1 MLFCSDSCSVG
12 AEPFRIQILDQSNQ
26 WPVPLVELR
35 TTHHVRLVSDNNGFI
50 AFDLPELM
58 GTETWFE
65 LSGNGYT
72 VPEDGFGYR
81 GVRLTP
87 RPGEQAT
94 IEVHR
99 EYPAK
104 RLGRIT
110 GIGRFAESQ
119 KLGQAYENAEQQVLG
134 CDSVQ
139 NAIYQD
145 RLFWIWGDTTI
156 ASYPLGIFNTLG
168 GTTVRRPIPTYAPPI
183 RLEYD
188 YFLDHRDRIRG
199 VANIPGDGPTWL
211 TGLVTLLDS
220 ERREHLVATYQK
232 IAPPLTVYEYGQCE
246 WDDTVAKFVPT
257 RVLWSAA
264 ESPATTPP
272 SPQGHAVNWQD
283 EQGKAWVL
291 FGEPFPT
298 LKMEA
303 TYESWRDPSRWIA
316 LESQKRVPIAGSL
329 QLRADQTKTEIDVH
343 RGSIVWNEYK
353 RKWVT
358 LFTQLSGDQSYLGA
372 IWYAESPTPFG
383 PWSSAVQVADHDGH
397 SFYNPLIHAEW
408 TDADGSILLF
418 EGTFTKTF
426 AKAVQ
431 AIPRY
436 EYNQVLYR
444 LDLKDLPQSR
454 DTLFYLGRAIYAGSY
469 SQGHLTRQA
478 GSPIMSS
485 RTLTFFFTRRYL
497 RSKVQDGWR

>member
-1 MLFCSDSCSVG
+1 MHGHAHLCLNTCICWVMLFCSTTIAGG

-35 TTHHVRLVSDNNGFI
+35 TTHHVRLVSDNNGYI

-58 GTETWFE
+58 GTETWFD

-94 IEVHR
+94 IHVRR
-99 EYPAK
+99 EFPAK

-119 KLGQAYENAEQQVLG
+119 KLGHAYENAEQPVLG

-145 RLFWIWGDTTI
+145 KLFWIWGDTTI

-168 GTTVRRPIPTYAPPI
+168 GTTDRIPIPTYAPPV

-188 YFLDHRDRIRG
+188 YFCDDRDRIRG

-211 TGLVTLLDS
+211 TGLVTLLDA
-220 ERREHLVATYQK
+220 EKREHLVATYQK
-232 IAPPLTVYEYGQCE
+232 IEPPLTVYEYGQCE
-246 WDDTVAKFVPT
+246 WDKDVAQFLPT
-257 RVLWSAA
+257 RVLWSAS
-264 ESPATTPP
+264 ENRETKPA
-272 SPQGHAVNWQD
+272 SPQGHAVHWQD
-283 EQGKAWVL
+283 DQGKAWIL

-298 LKMEA
+298 LQIQA
-303 TYESWRDPSRWIA
+303 TYESWRDPASWVTM
-316 LESQKRVPIAGSL
+316 ESQKRVPIAETPQMRGAQS
-329 QLRADQTKTEIDVH
+329 KTGIEVH
-343 RGSIVWNEYK
+343 RGSIAWSAHK
-353 RKWVT
+353 QKWVAI
-358 LFTQLSGDQSYLGA
+358 FTQMAGEKSYLGA

-383 PWSSAVQVADHDGH
+383 PWSSAVQVASHDQY

-408 TDADGSILLF
+408 TEPEGSILLF

-426 AKAVQ
+426 SDHAEAL
-431 AIPRY
+431 PRH

-444 LDLKDLPQSR
+444 LDLSDLP
-454 DTLFYLGRAIYAGSY
+454 
-469 SQGHLTRQA
+469 H
-478 GSPIMSS
+478 
-485 RTLTFFFTRRYL
+485 
-497 RSKVQDGWR
+497 